1 MGEYKQSLSHAE
13 WLIWKKDV
21 KKWLIDHDWS
31 VRDLAEAIGYSAATC
46 FDALNQYE
54 RCSKFFIA
62 AVNEKM
68 ETT

>member
-1 MGEYKQSLSHAE
+1 MGEYKQSLSHE
-13 WLIWKKDV
+13 QWLIWV
-21 KKWLIDHDWS
+21 KKVRKWCIDREWT
-31 VRDLAEAIGYSAATC
+31 VKDLAESIGYSAATC
-46 FDALNQYE
+46 SDALNQYH